1 MVSISVVSQKFIKNR
16 NVMKTL
22 LSIIISLACVFG
34 LSLDSVARN
43 TAKTEAD
50 LKEELLQLAKK
61 LSIPSIQ
68 VTYTSPSE
76 TISFVVVNDDFY
88 NIQGRHQEYQPITT
102 ESVYQ
107 AASISKP
114 PMAYIALKLAEEGKL
129 KLDKPVYKY
138 YRPMLDLFADK
149 ESKKKAKKITAEMIM
164 LHLTGLDNK
173 TYKNI
178 EYKGTPGEKYRYSG
192 PAIHILDLAIGHIL
206 KKDLRFYS
214 KDYIFDKIGMD
225 HSNYYWLDEY
235 DRTAVAGFWMDGR
248 YRYRKSWRGSS
259 NAAYTLRTTS
269 EEYTKFIRWIMN
281 GADLSKESNEKMF
294 KEYFQMPSG
303 DYQGLIWRKDKHP
316 ELGTIYHHRGNNRTH
331 QGWMGFFPETKETLC
346 FFINSETKTPDFI
359 SNVISAFMGNET
371 PIISLRKKQ

>member
-114 PMAYIALKLAEEGKL
+114 PMAYIARQANLQVL
-129 KLDKPVYKY
+129 
-138 YRPMLDLFADK
+138 
-149 ESKKKAKKITAEMIM
+149 
-164 LHLTGLDNK
+164 
-173 TYKNI
+173 
-178 EYKGTPGEKYRYSG
+178 
-192 PAIHILDLAIGHIL
+192 
-206 KKDLRFYS
+206 
-214 KDYIFDKIGMD
+214 
-225 HSNYYWLDEY
+225 
-235 DRTAVAGFWMDGR
+235 
-248 YRYRKSWRGSS
+248 SS
-259 NAAYTLRTTS
+259 YA
-269 EEYTKFIRWIMN
+269 
-281 GADLSKESNEKMF
+281 
-294 KEYFQMPSG
+294 
-303 DYQGLIWRKDKHP
+303 
-316 ELGTIYHHRGNNRTH
+316 
-331 QGWMGFFPETKETLC
+331 
-346 FFINSETKTPDFI
+346 
-359 SNVISAFMGNET
+359 
-371 PIISLRKKQ
+371 